1 MAPSL
6 CDYLALSSK
15 RLMLTNGALL
25 GERLSFCKFDHSF
38 HKSPS
43 KSSAVRP
50 ETVSSIS
57 FSQKAASYLSRPRL
71 RSQSPRASDDCPGET
86 TCPGQ

>member
-6 CDYLALSSK
+6 CDYLAFSSK

-25 GERLSFCKFDHSF
+25 GERLSFCKLDHSF

-50 ETVSSIS
+50 ENCLVDLVLAEGRLIP
-57 FSQKAASYLSRPRL
+57 FEAKALQPTPDIHHGHPNPS
-71 RSQSPRASDDCPGET
+71 GEHN
-86 TCPGQ
+86 